1 MALCANSVSHG
12 DDMDISLYSETHG
25 SGEPLI
31 LLHGNGSS
39 GEYFQHQ
46 AEAFAPFYQVI
57 TVDTRGHGRSP
68 RGTAPFTM
76 AQFAEDL
83 EAFMTEKEIPK
94 AHILGF
100 SDGGNIAL
108 KFALRYPERV
118 NRLILNSPNLDTD
131 GVKPSIQKSIETG
144 YRCVKFFAGF
154 SRKAQ
159 LKSEIMRLMVDEPNI
174 SPTSL
179 SALQMRTLVIAGTD
193 DMILKEH
200 TELIYQSLPNAELV
214 FLPGDHCVARKNP
227 ELFNRTVLEFLKKP

>member
-1 MALCANSVSHG
+1 
-12 DDMDISLYSETHG
+12 MDIQLYSETHG

-46 AEAFAPFYQVI
+46 VETFAPFYQVI

-76 AQFAEDL
+76 AQFAADL
-83 EAFMTEKEIPK
+83 DAFMGEKGILS

-118 NRLILNSPNLDTD
+118 NRLILNSPNLNTD
-131 GVKPSIQKSIETG
+131 GVKPSVQKSIETG
-144 YRCVKFFAGF
+144 YRCVNFFARF
-154 SRKAQ
+154 FPKAR
-159 LKSEIMRLMVDEPNI
+159 LKAEIMRLMIEEPNI
-174 SPTSL
+174 VPTSL

-193 DMILKEH
+193 DMILKAH
-200 TELIYQSLPNAELV
+200 TELIYKSLPNAELV

-227 ELFNRTVLEFLKKP
+227 EPFNRAVLDFLQAP